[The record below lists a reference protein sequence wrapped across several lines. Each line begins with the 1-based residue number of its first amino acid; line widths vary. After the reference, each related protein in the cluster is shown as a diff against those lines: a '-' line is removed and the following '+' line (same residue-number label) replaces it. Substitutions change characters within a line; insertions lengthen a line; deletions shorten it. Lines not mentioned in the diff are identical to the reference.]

1 MYLNISENLKEQRKK
16 KDNTQEDLADFL
28 DVSVSAGSKWE
39 RGDCVVKP
47 VSRQGIARNCKHSI
61 NFEVCEQ

>member
-28 DVSVSAGSKWE
+28 DVSITAVSKWE
-39 RGDCVVKP
+39 RGEC
-47 VSRQGIARNCKHSI
+47 
-61 NFEVCEQ
+61 